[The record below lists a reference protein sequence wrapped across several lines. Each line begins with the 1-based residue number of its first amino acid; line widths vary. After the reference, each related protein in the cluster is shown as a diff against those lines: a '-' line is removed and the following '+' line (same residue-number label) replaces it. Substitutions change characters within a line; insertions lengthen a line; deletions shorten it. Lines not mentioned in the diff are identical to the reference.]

1 MPERDF
7 ADHAADD
14 FEVFDRGAAPKPT
27 HPFVTVQRRG
37 LLSLN
42 RAAYDLLGGPTAV
55 QLLYSRARNIVGIR
69 AGDPGDPRSYPL
81 RVQGERGK
89 TYLVAGAAFTQHY
102 GIPTTEARRY
112 QARLLGDM
120 LTVDL
125 NDDAPVVTGPRGKD
139 RTEGAGG
146 NGRITAAA

>member
-7 ADHAADD
+7 AGDAADD
-14 FEVFDRGAAPKPT
+14 FEVFDRGSAPKPT

-42 RAAYDLLGGPTAV
+42 QAARDLLGAPTAV
-55 QLLYSRARNIVGIR
+55 QLLYSRARNVIGIR

-81 RVQGERGK
+81 RAQGERGR

-112 QARLLGDM
+112 QARMAGDM
-120 LTVDL
+120 LTIDL
-125 NDDAPVVTGPRGKD
+125 NEDAPVVTGPRAKD

-146 NGRITAAA
+146 DGRIAAVA

>member
-7 ADHAADD
+7 VDDVVDD
-14 FEVFDRGAAPKPT
+14 FEVFDRGSAPKPT

-42 RAAYDLLGGPTAV
+42 RAAHDLLGAPAAV
-55 QLLYSRARNIVGIR
+55 QLLYSRSRNVIGFR
-69 AGDPGDPRSYPL
+69 AGDPGDPRSYPV
-81 RVQGERGK
+81 RAQGERGG

-112 QARLLGDM
+112 QARMTGDV
-120 LTVDL
+120 LTIDL
-125 NDDAPVVTGPRGKD
+125 NEDAPVVTGPRSKD